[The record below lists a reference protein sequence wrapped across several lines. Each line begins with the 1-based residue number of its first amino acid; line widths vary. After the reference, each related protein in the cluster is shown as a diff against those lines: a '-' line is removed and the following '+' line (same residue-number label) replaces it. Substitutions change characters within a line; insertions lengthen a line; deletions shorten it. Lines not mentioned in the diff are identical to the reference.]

1 MRDSATFPRS
11 TVDPRPFLD
20 PGPTPDPTP
29 TVDPGTTLDPTPT
42 VDPGTTVE
50 PTPTLDRA
58 GALDPALRLGP
69 RPALDPAALLC
80 RGATRSSGTASREP
94 APSGPQR
101 RRCAAGFSPRPSW
114 SGGRP

>member
-1 MRDSATFPRS
+1 MLVPATFPRS
-11 TVDPRPFLD
+11 TVDSRPFLD
-20 PGPTPDPTP
+20 PGPT
-29 TVDPGTTLDPTPT
+29 LEPTPT

-80 RGATRSSGTASREP
+80 RGATRSSRTASGEP